1 MSVFEIN
8 RNFYSLETQ
17 TEINTSITDENI
29 TNIYERIIL
38 DICKECLN
46 DFKATFEAPQASEQ
60 YKDPLALYN
69 PPDRLKCV
77 QDFVYKKV
85 RKYLGMDSK
94 NSQSSKKPFSIF
106 GAKSRK
112 IDTVDE
118 IIIQE
123 LYEEESKWTNFDEEE
138 AEVKAIIIE
147 EILNDVIKD
156 VVKGEFI
163 DVGVELD
170 DSTTYQDELNDL
182 SKETSVDE

>member
-1 MSVFEIN
+1 M
-8 RNFYSLETQ
+8 LETT
-17 TEINTSITDENI
+17 TEVNTTLIDENI

-46 DFKATFEAPQASEQ
+46 DFKSTFKASQCSEQ

-77 QDFVYKKV
+77 QDYVYKKV
-85 RKYLGMDSK
+85 RKYLGMNSK
-94 NSQSSKKPFSIF
+94 NSQCSKKSFSIY

-112 IDTVDE
+112 IDHVDE

-156 VVKGEFI
+156 VVKGECI
-163 DVGVELD
+163 DVGIEFD
-170 DSTTYQDELNDL
+170 DSISIQEFNV
-182 SKETSVDE
+182 SKETSVEE